1 MAMITMTELAG
12 LLRETGQAHHAAYRG
27 SDGFDPEWA
36 SWYAPYLQA
45 RLGDGLG
52 RAVTRS
58 ELTYL
63 LIKAEREQAA
73 ADEASPWPEFYA
85 RVLLET

>member
-1 MAMITMTELAG
+1 MRTVQSDSPV
-12 LLRETGQAHHAAYRG
+12 LRRRILPPTTSCLHPPWRVSAR
-27 SDGFDPEWA
+27 
-36 SWYAPYLQA
+36 LQA
-45 RLGDGLG
+45 RLGDRLG

-73 ADEASPWPEFYA
+73 AADETPWPEYYA

>member
-1 MAMITMTELAG
+1 MATISTQELAD
-12 LLRETGQAHHAAYRG
+12 LLRETGQAHHAAYRA

-36 SWYAPYLQA
+36 GWYAPWLQA
-45 RLGDGLG
+45 RLGDRLG

-63 LIKAEREQAA
+63 LIRAEREQAA
-73 ADEASPWPEFYA
+73 AADETPWPEYYA
-85 RVLLET
+85 RVLLEA